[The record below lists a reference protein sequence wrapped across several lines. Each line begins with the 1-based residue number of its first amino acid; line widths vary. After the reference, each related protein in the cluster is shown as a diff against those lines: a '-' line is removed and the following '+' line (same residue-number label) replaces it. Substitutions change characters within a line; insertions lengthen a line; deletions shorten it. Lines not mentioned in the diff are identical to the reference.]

1 MDIVHARLP
10 DVLKISALFKKVV
23 TTLPF
28 YNEIAKQN
36 EIKKYTPKKILKMI
50 RKDKYSV
57 LVAKNGKKVVGFCFN
72 RFDDYTIWIDW
83 FGVDEKLRNN
93 GIGTLI
99 VERVITDARKRK
111 AHKVWCDTR
120 SNNEPSKN
128 LLKKLGFREIIELK
142 NHWYGQD
149 FILWERFV

>member
-1 MDIVHARLP
+1 MDIVYARPP
-10 DVLKISALFKKVV
+10 DVLKIYALFKKVV

-36 EIKKYTPKKILKMI
+36 EIKKYTPKKILEMI

-72 RFDDYTIWIDW
+72 QFDNYTIWIDW
-83 FGVDEKLRNN
+83 LGVDEKLRKD

-99 VERVITDARKRK
+99 IERVITDARKRK

-128 LLKKLGFREIIELK
+128 LMKKLGFREVIELK